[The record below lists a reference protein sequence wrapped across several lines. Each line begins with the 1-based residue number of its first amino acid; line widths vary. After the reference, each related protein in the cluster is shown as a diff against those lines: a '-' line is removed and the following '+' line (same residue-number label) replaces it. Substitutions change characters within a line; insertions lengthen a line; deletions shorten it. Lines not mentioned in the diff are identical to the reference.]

1 MRQFVVV
8 CCLFCLFLKPERGF
22 AQDNY
27 GPVHSASA
35 GELFEAIQKMQVTGR
50 VLYIAAHPDDENTR
64 LLSWLA
70 REKKMTTAYLSL
82 TRGDGGQNLIG
93 KEVREGLGLIRT
105 QELLAARRIDGA
117 RQFFTRANDFGYSKT
132 PEETFTKWQRDSL
145 LADVVYIIR
154 QFQPDIIITR
164 FNPEPSPTHGHHTAS
179 AQLALEAFS
188 VAADSSRFPE
198 QLAYVKP
205 WKTNRIYWNTS
216 WWFYGRE
223 DFDKSGLLAINPGV
237 FNDVLGTS
245 YGEIAAESR
254 SMHKSQGFGAA
265 RQRGD
270 EWEYLKPLAG
280 DTNLTDLF
288 KGLVTDWQRIPGSKA
303 LMNQLKAAENAF
315 SMREPTKALPALIE
329 AHHIISKLPASVIVL
344 DKKQA
349 LEQLLAEM
357 SGLWLELSAQ
367 HFSYT
372 AGDSAALQLKV
383 LQRRPAKLVL
393 QQIAWQTL
401 RWADSNGRP
410 YYYESQTTTT
420 HQDVPANNRIK
431 AYKQQ
436 LLVQG
441 QIPLSAPF
449 WLKGKLDAGFFD
461 LPSPLW
467 VGITENPAPLR
478 VVARFEIQAG
488 GKKTVIDVEQACFYR
503 WTDPVDGERYRPIEI
518 LPAAS
523 LAFDQQN
530 YISRDFQPQS
540 VGISVTAH
548 TADVSAVLELSLP
561 KGWQAVPAFVNLAKL
576 SPQREYHFTFQLI
589 PTDSAQSGKLQAQLR
604 MGQTVLQNSLQR
616 ISYKHLPE
624 QLMLPRAQAK
634 LQQLEVKT
642 SSKRIAFL
650 AGAGDEMPEALRL
663 LGYEVDIIGVST
675 VTAEQL
681 KPYQVVVT
689 GIRAYNIEEALS
701 LKQAILLD
709 FVKFG
714 GTLIVQYNT
723 SQGLKTTQL
732 GPYPL
737 QLSRDRITVEES
749 PVTWLQPDHPLLTQ
763 PNKLTPADFDNWVQ
777 ERGLYFPGQWDPRYI
792 PLFRMQDPGEKP
804 VDGALLYTTYG
815 NGVFIYTGLSFFRQ
829 LPAAVP
835 GAYRL
840 LVNMIEATHPDL
852 NK

>member
-1 MRQFVVV
+1 MRQFVVF
-8 CCLFCLFLKPERGF
+8 CLFCLLIVPKQGF
-22 AQDNY
+22 SQDNY

-64 LLSWLA
+64 LLAWLA

-117 RQFFTRANDFGYSKT
+117 RQFFTRANDFGYSKS

-145 LADVVYIIR
+145 LADVVFIIR

-179 AQLALEAFS
+179 AQLALEAFR
-188 VAADSSRFPE
+188 VAADSNRFPE
-198 QLAYVKP
+198 QLAFVKP

-237 FNDVLGTS
+237 FNHVLGTS

-280 DTNLTDLF
+280 DTNTTDLF
-288 KGLVTDWQRIPGSKA
+288 KGLITDWRRIPHSKT
-303 LMNQLKAAENAF
+303 LMNHLQSAVNAF
-315 SMREPTKALPALIE
+315 SMRDPSKALPALIE
-329 AHHIISKLPASVIVL
+329 AHQALLQLPDLPIVN
-344 DKKQA
+344 DKKQE

-357 SGLWLELSAQ
+357 SGLWLELTAKN
-367 HFSYT
+367 FSYST
-372 AGDSAALQLKV
+372 GDSIDLQLKV
-383 LQRRPAKLVL
+383 LQRRPAQVVL
-393 QQIAWQTL
+393 QQIDWQSL
-401 RWADSNGRP
+401 HWADSNGLP
-410 YYYESQTTTT
+410 YYYTSKSKTKLG
-420 HQDVPANNRIK
+420 DKLSNNRIYT
-431 AYKQQ
+431 YKQP
-436 LLVQG
+436 LLIDG
-441 QIPLSAPF
+441 QMPLSGPF
-449 WLKGKLDAGFFD
+449 WQRGRLDAGFFD

-467 VGITENPAPLR
+467 VGIPENPANFR
-478 VVARFEIQAG
+478 VLARFEIQAG
-488 GKKTVIDVEQACFYR
+488 GKKTVISLPQTGYYR
-503 WTDPVDGERYRPIEI
+503 WTDPVDGERYRPIEL
-518 LPAAS
+518 LPPAS
-523 LAFDQQN
+523 LAFDQIN
-530 YISRDFQPQS
+530 YLTRDFQPQS
-540 VGISVTAH
+540 VGVTVTTHASDISAI
-548 TADVSAVLELSLP
+548 LELSLP
-561 KGWQAVPAFVNLAKL
+561 GGWQAVPAYFNLSKL
-576 SPQREYHFTFQLI
+576 TPQKEYHFTFQLI
-589 PTDSAQSGKLQAQLR
+589 PSDSAQSGHLQAHLR
-604 MGQTVLQNSLQR
+604 MGQTVLNHSLQR

-624 QLMLPRAQAK
+624 QLMMPRAQAK
-634 LQQLEVKT
+634 LLLLSVKNT
-642 SSKRIAFL
+642 AKKIAFI
-650 AGAGDEMPEALRL
+650 AGAGDEMPEALTQ
-663 LGYEVDIIGVST
+663 LGYTVDVLPVSAI
-675 VTAEQL
+675 TAEQL
-681 KPYQVVVT
+681 KAYQVVVT
-689 GIRAYNIEEALS
+689 GIRAFNIEADLAM
-701 LKQAILLD
+701 KQAVLLD

-714 GTLIVQYNT
+714 GTMIVQYNT
-723 SQGLKTTQL
+723 SQGLKTSQL

-749 PVTWLQPDHPLLTQ
+749 PVSLLQPDHPLLTQ
-763 PNKLTPADFDNWVQ
+763 PNKLTTADFDNWVQ
-777 ERGLYFPGQWDPRYI
+777 ERGLYFPGQWDARYE